1 MKREYMPHGMC
12 KTPFIQEVVP
22 SIKMIK
28 KLAYQCVP
36 RNDWFTHC
44 HHYDLLLKFV
54 FESGCLNLNAIL
66 YGADTVEK
74 IFVNLFQSV
83 P

>member
-1 MKREYMPHGMC
+1 MPNRVCKKPLHSGSGSQYQNDQKLLINMC
-12 KTPFIQEVVP
+12 PE
-22 SIKMIK
+22 MIG
-28 KLAYQCVP
+28 LP
-36 RNDWFTHC
+36 LR

-54 FESGCLNLNAIL
+54 FESGCLNFNAIL

-74 IFVNLFQSV
+74 ILVNLFQSV